1 MHLTAKHLR
10 AGYGNKPLLD
20 DISLSLPSGKITAL
34 IGPNGCGKTTLLKCF
49 SRLIVPQSGEI
60 QLDNADIRSL
70 SGRELARK
78 LALLPQQ
85 HSVPEGIRVEE
96 LVGYGRNPWLPLWHR
111 HGARDRQIIREAM
124 EATHIAGLADRLVS
138 ELSGG
143 QQQRVFLAL
152 TLAQTTPV
160 LLLDEP
166 TTYMDMNHQT
176 ELMLLLRQL
185 NQQGKTVVTVLHDLN
200 QASRYCD
207 HLVMVASGKIIA
219 QGAPEEVMTPDLLAT
234 VFDIAAE
241 IHPDPVSGT
250 PMCIVK

>member
-10 AGYGNKPLLD
+10 AGYGNKTILD
-20 DISLSLPSGKITAL
+20 DISLTLPSGKITAL
-34 IGPNGCGKTTLLKCF
+34 IGPNGCGKSTLLKCF
-49 SRLIVPQSGEI
+49 SRLIAPQSGEI
-60 QLDNADIRSL
+60 QLDNERIQSL

-111 HGARDRQIIREAM
+111 LGKRDRQIIRQAM
-124 EATHIAGLADRLVS
+124 DVTRIAGLADRLVS
-138 ELSGG
+138 QLSGG

-207 HLVMVASGKIIA
+207 HLVMIAKGKIIA
-219 QGAPEEVMTPDLLAT
+219 QGTPQDVMIPELLAS
-234 VFDIAAE
+234 VFAVDAE
-241 IHPDPVSGT
+241 IHADPVSGT
-250 PMCIVK
+250 PMCVVK